1 MSLLRTFIA
10 IELPQTIQAAIAR
23 ETSGLRR
30 QVNRGLVRWV
40 AAQNMHLTLRFL
52 GDTAESSLDQIERG
66 LSRQAALF
74 QPMELTVGGFG
85 IFPSPKRPRVLWI
98 GVQAPAELSTLQRR
112 IESLAQS
119 AGFEAETRPYSPH
132 LTLGRVSQK
141 ISSSEMQALR
151 SALEATRIGELGSFT
166 AEAIHLI
173 RSDLRPEG
181 AVYTRLFSAQLG
193 ASDET

>member
-10 IELPQTIQAAIAR
+10 IELPQTIQEAIAR
-23 ETSGLRR
+23 EISGLRR

-40 AAQNMHLTLRFL
+40 AAQNLHLTLRFL
-52 GDTAESSLDQIERG
+52 GDTAESSLDQIEQM
-66 LSRQAALF
+66 LARQAAQF
-74 QPMELTVGGFG
+74 QPMEIEIGGFG
-85 IFPSPKRPRVLWI
+85 SFPNPRRPRVFWI

-112 IESLAQS
+112 IENLAQS

-141 ISSSEMQALR
+141 ISSNEMQTLR
-151 SALEATRIGELGSFT
+151 SALETIRIGRLGSFT
-166 AEAIHLI
+166 AEAVHLI

-181 AVYTRLFSAQLG
+181 AVYTTLFSAPLG
-193 ASDET
+193 AGNEN